1 MYDPAGLYVASY
13 SYIIIYSIFIF
24 AEKKLHYKFFANYIT

>member
-13 SYIIIYSIFIF
+13 SYIIYSIFIF
-24 AEKKLHYKFFANYIT
+24 AEKKLHYKFFADYIT